1 MVPYSPIGETRER
14 IYRFVR
20 RRLELGQP
28 PTLRE
33 IQAEFGFR
41 AVEGVRK
48 HLEILVEEGRLVK
61 DGRRSRGYGLPAHLA
76 PSSIQVPLLGRVPAG
91 DLSEAVEHPEGSI
104 SVEVPTPGGRTGR
117 AAGRRAGAG
126 RGGVDLFALR
136 VEGESMLGAGILP
149 GDLVIVQVQSTAR
162 SGEIVVAMVGD
173 EATVKTLRRTGRRVE
188 LHPENPAYKPIV
200 PAPGD
205 RFRILGKV
213 VEVRRYLDSRGKR
226 RR

>member
-33 IQAEFGFR
+33 IQTEFGFR

-61 DGRRSRGYGLPAHLA
+61 DGRRSRGYQLPGHLA
-76 PSSIQVPLLGRVPAG
+76 PATVQVPLLGRVPAG
-91 DLSEAVEHPEGSI
+91 DLSEAVAHPEGSLPVDASI
-104 SVEVPTPGGRTGR
+104 LAGSGGLD
-117 AAGRRAGAG
+117 
-126 RGGVDLFALR
+126 GVDVFALR
-136 VEGESMLGAGILP
+136 VEGESMLGAGILS
-149 GDLVIVQVQSTAR
+149 GDIVIVRAQSTAR

-173 EATVKTLRRTGRRVE
+173 EVTVKTLRRTGRRVE
-188 LHPENPAYKPIV
+188 LHPENPAHLPIV

-205 RFRILGKV
+205 RLRILGKV
-213 VEVRRYLDSRGKR
+213 VEVRRYLDTR
-226 RR
+226 RKHQR